1 MSSISPNGELVMLL
15 RTTATRLILV
25 LLILFLLVFVY
36 VHYEARV
43 TDLENN
49 KRNLEDLV
57 VRMQVQE
64 LESRKTSENKE
75 SRPRED
81 LVVIY
86 NRVPKTASTSF
97 MGVAYDLCKQNGF
110 HVLHINVTGNMHVL
124 TLANQAKFVQN
135 VTHWDAMKPALYHG
149 HMAYVE
155 FSRFGVSQR
164 PIYINLIRK
173 PLDRLV
179 SYYYFLRFGD
189 DFRPHLVRR
198 KHGDKMSFDDCVE
211 LHQPDCDPDNM
222 WLQIPFFCGHAAG
235 CWEVGNKWALA
246 EAKNNLL
253 KHYMLVGI
261 TEELPDFISLLE
273 STLPQFFRGA
283 LAHYQNSNKS
293 HLRKTTQKVEP
304 SPETISIIKKS
315 KVWQMEN
322 EFYEFAVEQFHFSK
336 RRAGVPA
343 INNGPNAGVK
353 DKTSD
358 KALQQAA
365 VQQQFTYEKIR
376 PK

>member
-1 MSSISPNGELVMLL
+1 MLP
-15 RTTATRLILV
+15 RTTATRLFLIVLGLAS
-25 LLILFLLVFVY
+25 LLIVF
-36 VHYEARV
+36 HYYETRV
-43 TDLENN
+43 TELEINN
-49 KRNLEDLV
+49 RNLEDLV
-57 VRMQVQE
+57 VRMQLQE
-64 LESRKTSENKE
+64 LESRRAHEKRLQVKD
-75 SRPRED
+75 D
-81 LVVIY
+81 LVIIY

-97 MGVAYDLCKQNGF
+97 MGIAYDLCKQNGF

-124 TLANQAKFVQN
+124 TLANQAKFVLN
-135 VTHWDAMKPALYHG
+135 VTQWDSMKPALYHG

-198 KHGDKMSFDDCVE
+198 KHGNKMSFDECVE
-211 LHQPDCDPDNM
+211 LKQPDCDPDNM

-235 CWEVGNKWALA
+235 CWEVGNEWALA
-246 EAKNNLL
+246 EAKQNLL
-253 KHYMLVGI
+253 RHYMLVGI

-283 LAHYQNSNKS
+283 LAHYQNSNRS

-304 SPETISIIKKS
+304 SLETVEAIKQS

-322 EFYEFAVEQFHFSK
+322 EFYEFAVEQFHFAK
-336 RRAGVPA
+336 RRAGVSS
-343 INNGPNAGVK
+343 INAGLSVVGSK
-353 DKTSD
+353 DKTLD
-358 KALQQAA
+358 KAQSQAIQQH
-365 VQQQFTYEKIR
+365 FTYEKIR